1 MTGQRVGYVRV
12 SSFDQNLDRQL
23 ENEKIDRLF
32 SEKASGKDIQR
43 PQLKELLKFVRE
55 GDSVIVH
62 SMDRLARNLDDLRK
76 IVKELT
82 SRDVSIKFI
91 KENLTFDNQVSPM
104 SNLLLSVMGAFA
116 EFERSLIKER
126 QREGIEL
133 AKKRG
138 VYKGRRSSLS
148 ENQMQTIIDRLDSG
162 EAKTSIAKS
171 LGISR
176 ETLYQHLRK
185 RDERLD
191 NTQKESA

>member
-1 MTGQRVGYVRV
+1 YV
-12 SSFDQNLDRQL
+12 
-23 ENEKIDRLF
+23 LF
-32 SEKASGKDIQR
+32 ISMIR
-43 PQLKELLKFVRE
+43 PPPQSTLLPYTTLFR
-55 GDSVIVH
+55 S
-62 SMDRLARNLDDLRK
+62 LRK
-76 IVKELT
+76 IVKDLT

-91 KENLTFDNQVSPM
+91 KENLTFDNQVFPM

-148 ENQMQTIIDRLDSG
+148 EENMQNILDRLDSD
-162 EAKTSIAKS
+162 ETKTSIAKS

-185 RDERLD
+185 M
-191 NTQKESA
+191 